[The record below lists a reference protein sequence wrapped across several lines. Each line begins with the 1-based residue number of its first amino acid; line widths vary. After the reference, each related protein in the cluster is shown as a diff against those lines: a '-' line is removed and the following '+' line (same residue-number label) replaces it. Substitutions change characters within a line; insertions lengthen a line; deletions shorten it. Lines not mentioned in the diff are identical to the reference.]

1 LPSILGAEV
10 KGGFE
15 MTEQK
20 YEIGMVGLG
29 VMGRNLLLNMAD
41 KGYSVAGFDLDKS
54 KVEALR
60 TEAETRN
67 ILGAESLAE
76 LMGLLRTP
84 RAVMLLVPAGSA
96 VDAVIRD
103 VLPHLKRKDIIIDG
117 GNSFFKDTEKR
128 EKTLAEKGI
137 DFLGLGV
144 SGGAEGA
151 RHGPSMMPGGARAA
165 YNRVRPVLEAAAAK
179 VNGDPCITY
188 LGPGGAGHYVKMVH
202 NGIEYALMQL
212 IAETYDLMHH
222 GLELNNDELHDVY
235 TKWNQ
240 GELQSFLVEIT
251 AHIFHQKDPKTGK
264 HLVDVILD
272 KAAQKGTG
280 MWTSQGSMDLHLAT
294 PTIDMAVA
302 MRDLSALKEEREAAA
317 KVLQG
322 PVNRFQGDRKLA
334 LNHIRNAFY
343 AAMVITYAQGM
354 ALLRRASD
362 IYDYNLN
369 LEAVARIWRGGC
381 IIRAAL
387 LEDIRKAFKGRREPT
402 HLLLDPPLGKIV
414 ISRQADLRA
423 MIHMAV
429 ELGLPAPAFAVTL
442 AYFDAYRR
450 KHLPANLI
458 QAQRDYFGA
467 HTYQRIDEEG
477 TFHTEWNTD

>member
-1 LPSILGAEV
+1 
-10 KGGFE
+10 

-41 KGYSVAGFDLDKS
+41 NGYSVAGFDLDKS

-60 TEAETRN
+60 AEAETRD
-67 ILGAESLAE
+67 IHGAEGLEE
-76 LMGLLRTP
+76 LIGLLRTP
-84 RAVMLLVPAGSA
+84 RAVMLLVPAGSP
-96 VDAVIRD
+96 VDAVLRD
-103 VLPHLKRKDIIIDG
+103 VLPHLKRNDIIIDG
-117 GNSFFKDTEKR
+117 GNSFFKDTEAR
-128 EKTLAEKGI
+128 QKTLAAKGI

-144 SGGAEGA
+144 SGGAQGA
-151 RHGPSMMPGGARAA
+151 RHGPSMMPGGARDA
-165 YNRVRPVLEAAAAK
+165 YERVRPVLEAAAAK
-179 VNGDPCITY
+179 VNGDSCISY

-212 IAETYDLMHH
+212 IAETYDLMHR
-222 GLELNNDELHDVY
+222 GLDLNDDELQAVY
-235 TKWNQ
+235 TKWNR

-251 AHIFHQKDPKTGK
+251 AHIFDQKDKKTGRR
-264 HLVDVILD
+264 LLDVILD
-272 KAAQKGTG
+272 KAEQKGTG
-280 MWTSQGSMDLHLAT
+280 MWTSQSSMDLHLAT

-302 MRDLSALKEEREAAA
+302 MRDLSSLKEEREAAA
-317 KVLQG
+317 KLFQG
-322 PVNRFQGDRKLA
+322 PMHRFQGDRKLA
-334 LNHIRNAFY
+334 LGQIQNAFY

-362 IYDYNLN
+362 TYHYGLD

-387 LEDIRKAFKGRREPT
+387 LENIRKAFKARPEAT
-402 HLLLDPPLGKIV
+402 NLLLDPQLGKIV
-414 ISRQADLRA
+414 MSGQEDLRA
-423 MIHMAV
+423 VIHMAV
-429 ELGLPAPAFAVTL
+429 DLGLPTPALAVTL

-450 KHLPANLI
+450 KHLPDNLI

-467 HTYQRIDEEG
+467 HTYKRVDEEG
-477 TFHTEWNTD
+477 TFHTEWKAE